1 MSAARRIA
9 AARRRLPQRH
19 DGNRIIRVTEPA
31 CALARS
37 AATRPF
43 QHHRQEQSRLDD
55 AFAANLAAQNEI
67 VALEKTARRFQPL
80 CVFGEIIRDRTVIGT
95 DDTEPLEHVF
105 VDVRHHGWSKV
116 IMLQVCNSHRLRS
129 RLRPRFSL
137 EGLKVRSSQL
147 IGVDLKQL
155 RRKADRR
162 RDRRL
167 EVSKRSIKPVAW
179 AAVHDVTSECRT
191 AWASWRP
198 DLVEALTSGSSV
210 VDLICSMVNID
221 DTSWRSPTERARF
234 GTHSASNATTQHPIF
249 H

>member
-1 MSAARRIA
+1 
-9 AARRRLPQRH
+9 
-19 DGNRIIRVTEPA
+19 
-31 CALARS
+31 
-37 AATRPF
+37 
-43 QHHRQEQSRLDD
+43 
-55 AFAANLAAQNEI
+55 
-67 VALEKTARRFQPL
+67 
-80 CVFGEIIRDRTVIGT
+80 
-95 DDTEPLEHVF
+95 
-105 VDVRHHGWSKV
+105 
-116 IMLQVCNSHRLRS
+116 
-129 RLRPRFSL
+129 
-137 EGLKVRSSQL
+137 L